1 VHYFAKL
8 ELPGSKTKTATCFGF
23 ISSLFRL
30 LFLWFFLFVCFSLLL
45 ILVFFFKFR
54 LSLITD
60 LAVLKEVQQSLSPA
74 SFSVCYPVRISLFP
88 FFILPVLSYGLSA
101 SSSSPFPSV
110 LSSFLSPLTCFF
122 LSSPS
127 FFFSSPSVS
136 SFSFPFPSVFSPSP
150 LTFLFSPLLFLT
162 LSFSVPF
169 FLFFFSLFSSLSR
182 SPSSV
187 SAPPHCLVPSS
198 VFLFFVV
205 QCWCDC
211 DGEWQWLLDKEDDE
225 LTMALAVLVRLS
237 PLLYSFLCRSP
248 LVFPLLSFLPFFIVF
263 SLAFISQ
270 RMACGATSNLV
281 TACRGIV
288 AVKHSP

>member
-1 VHYFAKL
+1 MFCALFCQAGVTWKQDEDSNMFWIYIFPVSFAFPL
-8 ELPGSKTKTATCFGF
+8 VLPLRLFFLATDISVFF
-23 ISSLFRL
+23 QISSELDHGSCGFERGSRSTIPLPCFL
-30 LFLWFFLFVCFSLLL
+30 LRVLPSAHLSVPFLYSPCSFLWSVCVLLVSFPLCSFLF
-45 ILVFFFKFR
+45 
-54 LSLITD
+54 
-60 LAVLKEVQQSLSPA
+60 
-74 SFSVCYPVRISLFP
+74 SFSPYL
-88 FFILPVLSYGLSA
+88 
-101 SSSSPFPSV
+101 
-110 LSSFLSPLTCFF
+110 FF

-136 SFSFPFPSVFSPSP
+136 SLSFPFPSVFSPSP

-211 DGEWQWLLDKEDDE
+211 DGEWQWLLEEEDDE

-237 PLLYSFLCRSP
+237 PLLYSFLYRSP
-248 LVFPLLSFLPFFIVF
+248 LVFPLLSFLSFFIVF
-263 SLAFISQ
+263 LW
-270 RMACGATSNLV
+270 LL
-281 TACRGIV
+281 
-288 AVKHSP
+288 

>member
-1 VHYFAKL
+1 MHYFAKL

-60 LAVLKEVQQSLSPA
+60 LAVLKEVHVQQSLSPA

-122 LSSPS
+122 YRLPLSFSPPPLSRLSPFRSPLFSLLLLSRSFSLPSSSLHSPSLSLS
-127 FFFSSPSVS
+127 FFFS
-136 SFSFPFPSVFSPSP
+136 
-150 LTFLFSPLLFLT
+150 FLFS
-162 LSFSVPF
+162 
-169 FLFFFSLFSSLSR
+169 
-182 SPSSV
+182 
-187 SAPPHCLVPSS
+187 PHCLVPSS

-211 DGEWQWLLDKEDDE
+211 DGEWQWLLEEEDDE

-248 LVFPLLSFLPFFIVF
+248 LVFPLLSFLSFFIVF
-263 SLAFISQ
+263 LW
-270 RMACGATSNLV
+270 LL
-281 TACRGIV
+281 
-288 AVKHSP
+288 